1 MQVSA
6 KLNNLKIAPRK
17 VRLVAHVIKG
27 MSADAALTELSKQVK
42 RSSEPMSKL
51 LRSAIANAEH
61 NFGLDSSNLFVSSV
75 LVGDGKRLKRWQ
87 PRAFGRANQILHRLS
102 NITLVVEERIEG
114 LNRKETRTTEV
125 VAKKKA
131 EPGGAPAG
139 VRTFQVPGGGGGVA
153 YVGRN
158 NRGNEVVSHKLS
170 RAAPAGT
177 ALWFHARGVPGA
189 HVLLRLPQPREA
201 TEAER
206 QFGADLAA
214 YFSRQKTAAKALVS
228 VALPH
233 HVSRAPGGRLGAVLL
248 EREEQAVVARPD
260 SVRAI
265 AEESARTAE
274 QGGDF

>member
-1 MQVSA
+1 M
-6 KLNNLKIAPRK
+6 
-17 VRLVAHVIKG
+17 AHVIKG

-131 EPGGAPAG
+131 EPKEVKATS
-139 VRTFQVPGGGGGVA
+139 VKDEKKETKKDVA
-153 YVGRN
+153 VKQ
-158 NRGNEVVSHKLS
+158 EMK
-170 RAAPAGT
+170 
-177 ALWFHARGVPGA
+177 
-189 HVLLRLPQPREA
+189 
-201 TEAER
+201 ER
-206 QFGADLAA
+206 
-214 YFSRQKTAAKALVS
+214 KN
-228 VALPH
+228 
-233 HVSRAPGGRLGAVLL
+233 AVK
-248 EREEQAVVARPD
+248 RVYQRK
-260 SVRAI
+260 SI
-265 AEESARTAE
+265 
-274 QGGDF
+274 

>member
-27 MSADAALTELSKQVK
+27 MSADTALTELSKQVK

-131 EPGGAPAG
+131 EPKEVKATS
-139 VRTFQVPGGGGGVA
+139 VKDEKKETKKDVA
-153 YVGRN
+153 VKQ
-158 NRGNEVVSHKLS
+158 EMK
-170 RAAPAGT
+170 
-177 ALWFHARGVPGA
+177 
-189 HVLLRLPQPREA
+189 
-201 TEAER
+201 ER
-206 QFGADLAA
+206 
-214 YFSRQKTAAKALVS
+214 KN
-228 VALPH
+228 
-233 HVSRAPGGRLGAVLL
+233 AVK
-248 EREEQAVVARPD
+248 RVYQRK
-260 SVRAI
+260 SI
-265 AEESARTAE
+265 
-274 QGGDF
+274 

>member
-61 NFGLDSSNLFVSSV
+61 NFGLDATNLFVSSV

-114 LNRKETRTTEV
+114 LNRHEVKKAEVVVKKAAEPKETRE
-125 VAKKKA
+125 AKVIPSKDEKK
-131 EPGGAPAG
+131 E
-139 VRTFQVPGGGGGVA
+139 T
-153 YVGRN
+153 
-158 NRGNEVVSHKLS
+158 KK
-170 RAAPAGT
+170 
-177 ALWFHARGVPGA
+177 
-189 HVLLRLPQPREA
+189 
-201 TEAER
+201 
-206 QFGADLAA
+206 D
-214 YFSRQKTAAKALVS
+214 VS
-228 VALPH
+228 VKQEMK
-233 HVSRAPGGRLGAVLL
+233 
-248 EREEQAVVARPD
+248 ERKNVVKRVYQRK
-260 SVRAI
+260 SI
-265 AEESARTAE
+265 
-274 QGGDF
+274 

>member
-131 EPGGAPAG
+131 EPKEVKATS
-139 VRTFQVPGGGGGVA
+139 VKDEKKETKKDVA
-153 YVGRN
+153 VKQ
-158 NRGNEVVSHKLS
+158 EMK
-170 RAAPAGT
+170 
-177 ALWFHARGVPGA
+177 
-189 HVLLRLPQPREA
+189 
-201 TEAER
+201 ER
-206 QFGADLAA
+206 
-214 YFSRQKTAAKALVS
+214 KN
-228 VALPH
+228 
-233 HVSRAPGGRLGAVLL
+233 AVK
-248 EREEQAVVARPD
+248 RVYQRK
-260 SVRAI
+260 SI
-265 AEESARTAE
+265 
-274 QGGDF
+274 

>member
-61 NFGLDSSNLFVSSV
+61 NLGLDSSNLFVSSV

-131 EPGGAPAG
+131 EPKEVKATS
-139 VRTFQVPGGGGGVA
+139 VKDEKKETKKDVA
-153 YVGRN
+153 VKQ
-158 NRGNEVVSHKLS
+158 EMK
-170 RAAPAGT
+170 
-177 ALWFHARGVPGA
+177 
-189 HVLLRLPQPREA
+189 
-201 TEAER
+201 ER
-206 QFGADLAA
+206 
-214 YFSRQKTAAKALVS
+214 KN
-228 VALPH
+228 
-233 HVSRAPGGRLGAVLL
+233 AVK
-248 EREEQAVVARPD
+248 RVYQRK
-260 SVRAI
+260 SI
-265 AEESARTAE
+265 
-274 QGGDF
+274 

>member
-61 NFGLDSSNLFVSSV
+61 NFGLDSSNLFVRSV

-114 LNRKETRTTEV
+114 LNRKEVKASEA
-125 VAKKKA
+125 VAKKA
-131 EPGGAPAG
+131 TEPKE
-139 VRTFQVPGGGGGVA
+139 T
-153 YVGRN
+153 
-158 NRGNEVVSHKLS
+158 K
-170 RAAPAGT
+170 
-177 ALWFHARGVPGA
+177 
-189 HVLLRLPQPREA
+189 EA
-201 TEAER
+201 TAVSSKD
-206 QFGADLAA
+206 GKKSLKKD
-214 YFSRQKTAAKALVS
+214 VS
-228 VALPH
+228 VKQEAKE
-233 HVSRAPGGRLGAVLL
+233 RKNAVK
-248 EREEQAVVARPD
+248 RVYQRK
-260 SVRAI
+260 SI
-265 AEESARTAE
+265 
-274 QGGDF
+274 

>member
-114 LNRKETRTTEV
+114 LNLKETRTTEV

-131 EPGGAPAG
+131 EPKEVKATS
-139 VRTFQVPGGGGGVA
+139 VKDEKKETKKDVA
-153 YVGRN
+153 VKQ
-158 NRGNEVVSHKLS
+158 EMK
-170 RAAPAGT
+170 
-177 ALWFHARGVPGA
+177 
-189 HVLLRLPQPREA
+189 
-201 TEAER
+201 ER
-206 QFGADLAA
+206 
-214 YFSRQKTAAKALVS
+214 KN
-228 VALPH
+228 
-233 HVSRAPGGRLGAVLL
+233 AVK
-248 EREEQAVVARPD
+248 RVYQRK
-260 SVRAI
+260 SI
-265 AEESARTAE
+265 
-274 QGGDF
+274 